1 MQKSRLFLYFV
12 LIAFCV
18 TQMALESPP
27 DPPVRT
33 AQGQGV
39 VGLDFSGSGNDEQI
53 ALFVITCNDTPGT
66 FEVDFEFTNACQ
78 FKCGTRSRVI
88 PFTGL
93 VWNHISGSL
102 GSGLTEP
109 VDKDILHNRVAGG
122 TQYVWTPQGAGQK
135 SETNGYIMELKANWD
150 EPAGMLSGF
159 YFETIKAT
167 VRAKF

>member
-1 MQKSRLFLYFV
+1 MQKLTSFFSFSLLAFF
-12 LIAFCV
+12 IA
-18 TQMALESPP
+18 QSSAESPP

-66 FEVDFEFTNACQ
+66 FDVKFEFLNACQ
-78 FKCGTRSRVI
+78 FKCGTRARPISM
-88 PFTGL
+88 TGL
-93 VWNHISGSL
+93 VWNHISGNL
-102 GSGLTEP
+102 GSGLIEP
-109 VDKDILHNRVAGG
+109 VNKDVLHNREPGG
-122 TQYVWTPQGAGQK
+122 TEYIWTPTGVGQK
-135 SETNGYIMELKANWD
+135 SETNGYIMELKANWE
-150 EPAGMLSGF
+150 EPAGILSGF